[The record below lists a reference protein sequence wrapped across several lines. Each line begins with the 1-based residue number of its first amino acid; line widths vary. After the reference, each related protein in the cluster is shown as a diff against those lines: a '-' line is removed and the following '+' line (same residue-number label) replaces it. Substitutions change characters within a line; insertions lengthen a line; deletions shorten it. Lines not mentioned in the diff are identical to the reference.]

1 MLSQRSLNS
10 FKKFWDMAN
19 FFDSVFIQWNS
30 KQGFTV
36 LDNSFEISLKLIFV
50 FGSNTWKEND
60 CYWARVRG
68 S

>member
-1 MLSQRSLNS
+1 
-10 FKKFWDMAN
+10 MAN

-50 FGSNTWKEND
+50 FGSNT
-60 CYWARVRG
+60 
-68 S
+68 